1 MLSPNSRRPVVA
13 ALIAAVLVLGL
24 AVPAPAAPPLDAEL
38 TSLTF
43 TRAKNPSRTIV
54 AEAGSWVATFTDG
67 TRTVALAG
75 PDRVLTEPDV
85 TAVVRSST
93 WVRLLPDPFAGTV
106 DRAWLAAARADRSPD
121 LLATALEYV
130 AGSPTVRDG
139 AGLLVSSDASYGPLL
154 ADGTREEGSDWND
167 YQGVVATYGDRSD
180 APETRQV
187 GSLDCSGFMRMLWGV
202 RHDIPLSLETN
213 GTHLPRRA
221 VQQLASAPGRVV
233 IPNRGTKV
241 KDLSRLQPGDLVF
254 FDASDDD
261 GTDIDH
267 VGMYLGR
274 DDAGAHRFVSSRK
287 GIDGPTM
294 GDHRGRSTLDGTGL
308 YASAF
313 RATRRL

>member
-1 MLSPNSRRPVVA
+1 MLSSNPVRLITA
-13 ALIAAVLVLGL
+13 ALVIATFLLGL
-24 AVPAPAAPPLDAEL
+24 AVPAPAAPPAKPDR
-38 TSLTF
+38 TSLTY
-43 TRAKNPSRTIV
+43 TRAKDPARTIV
-54 AEAGSWVATFTDG
+54 TESGSWLATFTDG
-67 TRTVALAG
+67 TRSVVVAG
-75 PDRVLTEPDV
+75 PERVLSEV
-85 TAVVRSST
+85 GVAAVVRSST

-121 LLATALEYV
+121 LLATSLEYV
-130 AGSPTVRDG
+130 AGSPTARDG
-139 AGLLVSSDASYGPLL
+139 SGLLVSSDASYGPLL

-167 YQGVVATYGDRSD
+167 YQGVVATYGSRTD
-180 APETRQV
+180 APEPRQL

-202 RHDIPLSLETN
+202 RNHVPLTLDPN

-233 IPNRGTKV
+233 IPNRGSKV
-241 KDLSRLQPGDLVF
+241 EDLSRLQPGDLVF

-287 GIDGPTM
+287 AIDGPTM
-294 GDHRGRSTLDGTGL
+294 GDFRGRSTLDGTGL
-308 YASAF
+308 YATAF